1 MAKRLHSA
9 FAPPRDQPS
18 PTPGARDIMLRRFY
32 DWMIAL
38 AESPKATWAL
48 GAVSFAESSFFPFP
62 PDIMLVPMS
71 VARPDKALFYAGV
84 CTVTSVL
91 GGILGYAIGALL
103 YDSVG
108 HWIVETFAGAKGI
121 ESFRA
126 FYAEWG
132 AWMIIAKGLT
142 PIPYKIVTILSGFS
156 GYNFFWFVVLST
168 ITRGARFFILAGIL
182 NYFGEPIRVFIEKH
196 LTVVAIAFALF
207 LAGGVLATRYV
218 F

>member
-1 MAKRLHSA
+1 
-9 FAPPRDQPS
+9 
-18 PTPGARDIMLRRFY
+18 MLRRFY
-32 DWMIAL
+32 DWMISL

-48 GAVSFAESSFFPFP
+48 AAVAFAESSFFPFP

-84 CTVTSVL
+84 CTIASVL

-108 HWIVETFAGAKGI
+108 HWIVETFAGASGV

-132 AWMIIAKGLT
+132 AWMIIVKGLT

-156 GYNFFWFVVLST
+156 GYNFFWFVVLSI

-196 LTVVAIAFALF
+196 LTVVAIVFALF